1 MAHIF
6 QREEA
11 GIVSLLFYWLA
22 ANLGR
27 GMKGRESGPG
37 AVIEKLAKTDGED
50 EIAENGVIQAGE
62 QQRAGSLVS
71 EREEK
76 SADHAESHGQR
87 IPENDMDEPER
98 HRAGEQHAPTAAEK
112 RLVAM
117 QEKRPVEKFLWVHRD
132 KGVEKKNQRP

>member
-1 MAHIF
+1 MTNG
-6 QREEA
+6 EVEA
-11 GIVSLLFYWLA
+11 DKAG
-22 ANLGR
+22 
-27 GMKGRESGPG
+27 
-37 AVIEKLAKTDGED
+37 VIER
-50 EIAENGVIQAGE
+50 GE
-62 QQRAGSLVS
+62 QHSARGLTS
-71 EREEK
+71 ERKE
-76 SADHAESHGQR
+76 SRADHAESHGQR